1 MTLNTIP
8 HAIEWLEHRSK
19 PLFVIVALGLYAWS
33 LIQLAGDVH
42 PVAQLDEFLVQA
54 LANLSI
60 PFGVILLQELLELI
74 ATIPDS
80 NLLSA
85 RRQFEIVVLV
95 IVRSFFKKFAKVSGY
110 VADGEFS
117 SSVQEA
123 VIKIVAI
130 IVLVFLIYMFRK
142 MASSDALKPYKAGQK
157 TNVYKQMLVL
167 ALTVFVLINMI
178 FIQGAFDEIE
188 FIRQIFTGIIII
200 DALFLILAIM
210 GHSEFLVLTFESSLI
225 IALIFARFPL
235 FTSTSLAYI
244 LSVLGVAF
252 ATGTLYLMY
261 RVAQVAPEEVA
272 AHDETLEE
280 MMAH

>member
-1 MTLNTIP
+1 MTINTIP

-19 PLFVIVALGLYAWS
+19 PLFVLVALVLYAVS
-33 LIQLAGDVH
+33 LFRLAATVH
-42 PVAQLDEFLVQA
+42 PVAELDTFLVEA

-130 IVLVFLIYMFRK
+130 IVLVVLIYLFRK
-142 MASSDALKPYKAGQK
+142 MSASDALKPYKAGQRV
-157 TNVYKQMLVL
+157 NAYKQLLVL
-167 ALTVFVLINMI
+167 LLTVFVLVNMLL
-178 FIQGAFDEIE
+178 IQGSFDEIE
-188 FIRQIFTGIIII
+188 FIRLIFTGIIII

-210 GHSEFLVLTFESSLI
+210 GHGEFLVLTFESSLI

-235 FTSTSLAYI
+235 FTTNALAFI

-252 ATGTLYLMY
+252 ATGSLYLMY
-261 RVAQVAPEEVA
+261 KVALVDPAQVA
-272 AHDETLEE
+272 AHDESLAEA
-280 MMAH
+280 MGH